1 MAWRCRGVKSCLHS
15 WLGFSLPCAGREGRQ
30 QSEAR
35 RLLVVG
41 NPRGRAAGVSL
52 CKAVT
57 VLRKNPHPPSP
68 RKGGTAPDRKRR
80 GVKGEERLP
89 SAEAG
94 PAAGGLARVP
104 AARAAATLSLC
115 ELLLPLFPAPVHR
128 RKGASRPSPRAAF
141 LQHAQQPKP
150 RPERGPDPHRAQE
163 ESYTH
168 LSWCCS
174 PSQCEEGARHVSFG
188 SRHRP
193 SSTG

>member
-15 WLGFSLPCAGREGRQ
+15 WLSFSLPCAGREGRQ

-80 GVKGEERLP
+80 GVKGEEQLL

-94 PAAGGLARVP
+94 PAAGAGRP
-104 AARAAATLSLC
+104 AWHGFLRL
-115 ELLLPLFPAPVHR
+115 EPLPL
-128 RKGASRPSPRAAF
+128 
-141 LQHAQQPKP
+141 
-150 RPERGPDPHRAQE
+150 
-163 ESYTH
+163 
-168 LSWCCS
+168 
-174 PSQCEEGARHVSFG
+174 
-188 SRHRP
+188 
-193 SSTG
+193 

>member
-57 VLRKNPHPPSP
+57 VLRKNPHPLSP

-141 LQHAQQPKP
+141 PPACPAAQAEA
-150 RPERGPDPHRAQE
+150 R
-163 ESYTH
+163 
-168 LSWCCS
+168 
-174 PSQCEEGARHVSFG
+174 EGT
-188 SRHRP
+188 RP
-193 SSTG
+193 SPCPGRILHTPQLVLQP